1 VQDVKLNN
9 EQAVAGTRDHRT
21 VRNLQNTVK
30 SINACLQEGGGQLS
44 ASAVGIFE
52 KIK

>member
-9 EQAVAGTRDHRT
+9 EQAVAGRRDHRT
-21 VRNLQNTVK
+21 FRNLQNTVK
-30 SINACLQEGGGQLS
+30 SVNSCLQEGVGQLS
-44 ASAVGIFE
+44 PTTVGIFE